1 MKYMQIDF
9 LQPIYTLTFSN
20 GLIACLVFMGI
31 GTMCDIGYVLERPFI
46 SMTIALFAEAGTI
59 LTYPIA
65 RAMGLDAGSSA
76 AVSIIGGADGPMV
89 LFASLKLAPELF
101 VPISIVAYLYLSLT
115 YGGYPYL
122 IKLLIPKSMRG
133 KAIVR
138 EQRKS
143 KITSKQKLV
152 PE

>member
-1 MKYMQIDF
+1 
-9 LQPIYTLTFSN
+9 
-20 GLIACLVFMGI
+20 
-31 GTMCDIGYVLERPFI
+31 
-46 SMTIALFAEAGTI
+46 
-59 LTYPIA
+59 
-65 RAMGLDAGSSA
+65 MGLDAGSSA

-89 LFASLKLAPELF
+89 LFASLKL
-101 VPISIVAYLYLSLT
+101 
-115 YGGYPYL
+115 
-122 IKLLIPKSMRG
+122 LIPKSIGG

>member
-1 MKYMQIDF
+1 
-9 LQPIYTLTFSN
+9 
-20 GLIACLVFMGI
+20 
-31 GTMCDIGYVLERPFI
+31 
-46 SMTIALFAEAGTI
+46 
-59 LTYPIA
+59 
-65 RAMGLDAGSSA
+65 
-76 AVSIIGGADGPMV
+76 MV

-115 YGGYPYL
+115 YGGYPHL
-122 IKLLIPKSMRG
+122 IKLLIPKSIRG
-133 KAIVR
+133 KAIFR

>member
-1 MKYMQIDF
+1 
-9 LQPIYTLTFSN
+9 
-20 GLIACLVFMGI
+20 
-31 GTMCDIGYVLERPFI
+31 
-46 SMTIALFAEAGTI
+46 
-59 LTYPIA
+59 
-65 RAMGLDAGSSA
+65 MGLYAGSSA

-89 LFASLKLAPELF
+89 LLASL
-101 VPISIVAYLYLSLT
+101 
-115 YGGYPYL
+115 
-122 IKLLIPKSMRG
+122 KLLIPKSIRG